1 MKTRLNP
8 WIVTTAALVLGLTA
22 ALTAPMAQATGN
34 PNPRVL
40 PPNSRPYGLTYT
52 EWDVRWADWLFSIPS
67 DQNPLGDPDGR
78 FCQVGQSGPVF
89 FLGSNFGGTSVRSCT
104 VPAGKSLLFTPAGFI
119 GLLTVDADTE
129 EGLRAAV
136 QAGVDAI
143 TNIAADVDGVPI
155 KDLDRYRVLSPLSTF
170 TLPADNVFGLAP
182 GDYQYILEGF
192 FLLLAPPAVGEHV
205 IHLHDEFPGGISDV
219 TYNIA
224 VAPRGAK

>member
-1 MKTRLNP
+1 M
-8 WIVTTAALVLGLTA
+8 
-22 ALTAPMAQATGN
+22 
-34 PNPRVL
+34 
-40 PPNSRPYGLTYT
+40 
-52 EWDVRWADWLFSIPS
+52 
-67 DQNPLGDPDGR
+67 
-78 FCQVGQSGPVF
+78 
-89 FLGSNFGGTSVRSCT
+89 
-104 VPAGKSLLFTPAGFI
+104 
-119 GLLTVDADTE
+119 ADTK
-129 EGLRAAV
+129 LS
-136 QAGVDAI
+136 AI

>member
-129 EGLRAAV
+129 EGLLNVGVTGVKKSTATDLVV
-136 QAGVDAI
+136 QCSAWRGE
-143 TNIAADVDGVPI
+143 
-155 KDLDRYRVLSPLSTF
+155 
-170 TLPADNVFGLAP
+170 AP
-182 GDYQYILEGF
+182 
-192 FLLLAPPAVGEHV
+192 
-205 IHLHDEFPGGISDV
+205 
-219 TYNIA
+219 
-224 VAPRGAK
+224 VAPRGAD